1 MGQRASTGIS
11 TFNSFWAY
19 ITPLV
24 GGYLADTYFGR
35 FNTVC
40 YAIVVALI
48 GHVLLIISALPE
60 VITKPH
66 SALACFIIAVVVMG
80 AGTGGFKSNIS
91 PLIAEQY
98 TGKLHVRTLKSG
110 ERVLV
115 DPALTIARVYMVS
128 SIQSMTIVAVLH
140 LISCSISTY
149 SSTSEH

>member
-35 FNTVC
+35 FRTVC
-40 YAIVVALI
+40 YAIFVALV
-48 GHVLLIISALPE
+48 GHVLLIISALPPI
-60 VITKPH
+60 ITKPH
-66 SALACFIIAVVVMG
+66 NALACFIVAVIVMG
-80 AGTGGFKSNIS
+80 TGTGGFKSNIS

-98 TGKLHVRTLKSG
+98 TGKLHVRTLESG

-115 DPALTIARVYMVS
+115 DPALTTARIYMVS
-128 SIQSMTIVAVLH
+128 
-140 LISCSISTY
+140 
-149 SSTSEH
+149 